1 MSITDLEEKINNYQ
15 RKIIKKRKQLGK
27 LEKLVSLYRGKCKD
41 KDDLIS
47 FNDKTIKLL
56 KNKIAMLQT
65 TLDESEKNN
74 LDNNWRKNA
83 KDFQTLQ
90 EKIEIMEAKAKNNEI
105 ALNQQI
111 SNVAVLETKIK
122 EKDIMIGELEDRAKS
137 YEVKIMEMENHA
149 SPKDRAIEGSK
160 VLPSKVKLLEKTIS
174 EKDAIIAKLKF
185 DPKKDYTFYYNGRVK
200 ENLSNKGKTK
210 MKLFDWGFDNFVLS
224 LQILEGTGTKHWLVI
239 QNRFMGKLNINP
251 LTNFEAPIGCPD
263 LEFWIGFERLHILT
277 TIRRHE
283 LYIELT
289 NYEDEKKY
297 ARYDNF
303 VVDGKESGYKLSAL
317 GEYEGNAG
325 DALRH
330 HVNQKTHYQI
340 GDTNS
345 VSREMRWWKGPRE
358 KGGNLNVPLYIRNTS
373 INWYGKPYK
382 RSKMMIRLYED

>member
-1 MSITDLEEKINNYQ
+1 
-15 RKIIKKRKQLGK
+15 
-27 LEKLVSLYRGKCKD
+27 
-41 KDDLIS
+41 IS

-65 TLDESEKNN
+65 TLDESENNN

-90 EKIEIMEAKAKNNEI
+90 EKIEIMEAKAKDNEI

-122 EKDIMIGELEDRAKS
+122 EKNIMIGELEDRAKS
-137 YEVKIMEMENHA
+137 YEVKIMEMENHE

-174 EKDAIIAKLKF
+174 ENDAIIAKLKF
-185 DPKKDYTFYYNGRVK
+185 DPKKDYTFYYNGRVM
-200 ENLSNKGKTK
+200 ENFTNRGKQK
-210 MKLFDWGFDNFVLS
+210 IQFFDWGFDNFVLTFHYP
-224 LQILEGTGTKHWLVI
+224 EDTGRKHWLVI
-239 QNRFMGKLNINP
+239 QNRFMGKLIINP
-251 LTNFEAPIGCPD
+251 LTNFEAPIGSPD

-317 GEYEGNAG
+317 GKYEGNAR

-330 HVNQKTHYQI
+330 HVN
-340 GDTNS
+340 
-345 VSREMRWWKGPRE
+345 E
-358 KGGNLNVPLYIRNTS
+358 
-373 INWYGKPYK
+373 
-382 RSKMMIRLYED
+382 